1 MMLPLLY
8 PALISSAWSRRPL
21 YDTNRMEDTGPAG
34 APRVQA
40 DMTRLAL
47 RSVQHEVRTR
57 IGQVIGYGELLLEEL
72 SDRGLTDLVP
82 DIEHI
87 IGAGQG
93 LLDVVQGQLGSVLGT
108 PNFETADGPTPDAGP
123 GSPRDASHDRIL
135 VVDDD
140 PATRALLRRHLEKVG
155 YAVTEA
161 QNGQT
166 AAHLVGTEPFD
177 LVLLDLV
184 MPVMDGRQALQ
195 LIRQERSASDLPVI
209 VATGL
214 TDRQEV
220 VNALTSGANDYVT
233 KPFDFAI
240 VLARVRLQLALRRA
254 TREIEGL
261 MHKLE
266 IRNSFL
272 RRTFG
277 RYVSDDIAESL
288 LETED
293 GLELAGESLKI
304 TVLMSDLRGFTPLAE
319 RVEPTVVVAVLNEYL
334 TTMSKLIS
342 DHRATVNEYLGDGIL
357 AFFGALQQRSD
368 DSRRAVECALAMHR
382 SMPGVNQRI
391 ATRGPIELKMG
402 IGIATGEVVV
412 GNIGSERRSKFTAI
426 GSAVNLAARLEG
438 FAEPAETLMSPATYD
453 EVRDCV
459 GDGQVRWV
467 QPKGFKD
474 AVAAWVITSSSDPK
488 GAT

>member
-1 MMLPLLY
+1 
-8 PALISSAWSRRPL
+8 
-21 YDTNRMEDTGPAG
+21 
-34 APRVQA
+34 
-40 DMTRLAL
+40 MTRLAL

-72 SDRGLTDLVP
+72 GDRGLTDLVP

-87 IGAGQG
+87 IEAGRG
-93 LLDVVQGQLGSVLGT
+93 LLDVVQGQLGSSAGT
-108 PNFETADGPTPDAGP
+108 PHFETAGGSTPKAGP
-123 GSPRDASHDRIL
+123 GGPRDTPHDRIL

-140 PATRALLRRHLEKVG
+140 PANRALLRRHLERVG

-161 QNGQT
+161 QDGRT
-166 AAHLVGTEPFD
+166 AARLVGTEPFD

-184 MPVMDGRQALQ
+184 MPGVERRQALQ
-195 LIRQERSASDLPVI
+195 LFRQEWSASDLPVI
-209 VATGL
+209 VATAL

-233 KPFDFAI
+233 KPFDFDI
-240 VLARVRLQLALRRA
+240 VLARVRLQLALGKA

-261 MHKLE
+261 MHQLE

-288 LETED
+288 LETDD
-293 GLELAGESLKI
+293 GLELAGESRKI

-319 RVEPTVVVAVLNEYL
+319 RVEPTLVVA
-334 TTMSKLIS
+334 
-342 DHRATVNEYLGDGIL
+342 AVNDYLGDGIL
-357 AFFGALQQRSD
+357 AFFGAIQARSD

-382 SMPGVNQRI
+382 SMPSVNQRI

-412 GNIGSERRSKFTAI
+412 GNVGSERRSKFTAI

-438 FAEPAETLMSPATYD
+438 FAEPGETLISPATYD
-453 EVRDCV
+453 EVSDCV

-467 QPKGFKD
+467 QPKGFKN
-474 AVAAWVITSSSDPK
+474 AVAVWVISLPSDPR

>member
-1 MMLPLLY
+1 
-8 PALISSAWSRRPL
+8 
-21 YDTNRMEDTGPAG
+21 
-34 APRVQA
+34 
-40 DMTRLAL
+40 MTRLAL

-72 SDRGLTDLVP
+72 GDRGLTDLVP

-87 IGAGQG
+87 IEAGRG
-93 LLDVVQGQLGSVLGT
+93 LLDVVQGQLGSSAGT
-108 PNFETADGPTPDAGP
+108 PHFETAGGSTPKAGP
-123 GSPRDASHDRIL
+123 GGPRDTPHDRIL

-140 PATRALLRRHLEKVG
+140 PANRALLRRHLERVG

-161 QNGQT
+161 QDGRT
-166 AAHLVGTEPFD
+166 AARLVGTEPFD

-184 MPVMDGRQALQ
+184 MPGVDGRQALQ
-195 LIRQERSASDLPVI
+195 LFRQEWSASDLPVI
-209 VATGL
+209 VATAL

-233 KPFDFAI
+233 KPFDFDI
-240 VLARVRLQLALRRA
+240 VLARVRLQLALGKA

-261 MHKLE
+261 MHQLE

-288 LETED
+288 LETDD
-293 GLELAGESLKI
+293 GLELAGESRKI

-319 RVEPTVVVAVLNEYL
+319 RVEPTLVVAVLNEYL
-334 TTMSKLIS
+334 TAMSKIIA
-342 DHRATVNEYLGDGIL
+342 DHRGTVNDYLGDGIL
-357 AFFGALQQRSD
+357 AFFGAIQARSD

-382 SMPGVNQRI
+382 SMPSVNQRI

-412 GNIGSERRSKFTAI
+412 GNVGSERRSKFTAI

-438 FAEPAETLMSPATYD
+438 FAEPGETLISPATYD
-453 EVRDCV
+453 EVSDCV

-467 QPKGFKD
+467 QPKGFKN
-474 AVAAWVITSSSDPK
+474 AVAVWVISLPSDPR

>member
-1 MMLPLLY
+1 
-8 PALISSAWSRRPL
+8 
-21 YDTNRMEDTGPAG
+21 
-34 APRVQA
+34 
-40 DMTRLAL
+40 MTRLAL

-72 SDRGLTDLVP
+72 SERGLTDLVP

-87 IGAGQG
+87 VVAGRG
-93 LLDVVQGQLGSVLGT
+93 LLDVVEGQLGSAAET
-108 PNFETADGPTPDAGP
+108 PHFETASARIPNANSGGA
-123 GSPRDASHDRIL
+123 RDTRHGRIL

-140 PATRALLRRHLEKVG
+140 PANSALLRRHLERVG

-161 QNGQT
+161 QDGRT
-166 AAHLVGTEPFD
+166 AADLVGSEAFD

-184 MPVMDGRQALQ
+184 MPGLDGRQALR
-195 LIRQERSASDLPVI
+195 LFRQERSASELPVV

-214 TDRQEV
+214 TDSQEV

-233 KPFDFAI
+233 KPFDFDI
-240 VLARVRLQLALRRA
+240 VLARVELQLALGKASRQ
-254 TREIEGL
+254 IEDL
-261 MHKLE
+261 IHQLE

-293 GLELAGESLKI
+293 GLELAGESRKI

-334 TTMSKLIS
+334 TEMSKLIA
-342 DHRATVNEYLGDGIL
+342 DHGGTVNEYLGDGIL
-357 AFFGALQQRSD
+357 AFFGALQRRSD
-368 DSRRAVECALAMHR
+368 DSRRAVECALAMHG
-382 SMPGVNQRI
+382 SMRNVNQRI

-402 IGIATGEVVV
+402 IGIATGKVVV

-438 FAEPAETLMSPATYD
+438 FAGAGEILLSPATYD

-474 AVAAWVITSSSDPK
+474 AVAALVISSLSDPR
-488 GAT
+488 GAA